1 MPNKHQIQR
10 DFYRKQK
17 EWKEALKVD
26 VNKET
31 QQSKLTLGNA
41 SYNGIPNVRKVK
53 STNVES
59 QEHKILVEEA
69 NRKIAENRAREAR
82 AWKNAERYFNGER

>member
-31 QQSKLTLGNA
+31 QQSKLTLEDT
-41 SYNGIPNVRKVK
+41 SYEGISSIKKER
-53 STNVES
+53 STNVE
-59 QEHKILVEEA
+59 
-69 NRKIAENRAREAR
+69 R
-82 AWKNAERYFNGER
+82 

>member
-31 QQSKLTLGNA
+31 QQSKLTLENA
-41 SYNGIPNVRKVK
+41 SYDGISSIKKVK
-53 STNVES
+53 FTNVE
-59 QEHKILVEEA
+59 
-69 NRKIAENRAREAR
+69 R
-82 AWKNAERYFNGER
+82 

>member
-17 EWKEALKVD
+17 EWKEALEVN

-31 QQSKLTLGNA
+31 HQSKLTLGNA
-41 SYNGIPNVRKVK
+41 LNDGIPNEKEVK
-53 STNVES
+53 TTNVE
-59 QEHKILVEEA
+59 
-69 NRKIAENRAREAR
+69 R
-82 AWKNAERYFNGER
+82 

>member
-17 EWKEALKVD
+17 EWKEEFKVD

-41 SYNGIPNVRKVK
+41 SYK
-53 STNVES
+53 
-59 QEHKILVEEA
+59 
-69 NRKIAENRAREAR
+69 
-82 AWKNAERYFNGER
+82 AERYFNEER